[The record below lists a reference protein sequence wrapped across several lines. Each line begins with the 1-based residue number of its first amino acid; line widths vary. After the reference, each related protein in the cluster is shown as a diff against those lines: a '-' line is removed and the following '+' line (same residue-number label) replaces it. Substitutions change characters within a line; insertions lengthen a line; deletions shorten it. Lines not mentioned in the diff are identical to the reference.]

1 MIIGLTKWFV
11 WHNVHLH
18 ITMNVVMEQAGGE
31 MLISITEML
40 CFVLPA
46 NFNMFT

>member
-18 ITMNVVMEQAGGE
+18 ITMNVAMEQAGGGN
-31 MLISITEML
+31 TY
-40 CFVLPA
+40 
-46 NFNMFT
+46 FNY